1 MRKKK
6 LGDRALGG
14 EDRLGAARSSR
25 VVAGGGRGRRWLQL
39 SQKEPSPGLGR
50 SPAPSDDPGRLRWPP
65 ESPSN
70 QLVDSRQAGPGTP
83 GTPTTLSIRPV
94 LRDQPG
100 DQKSLP
106 RSAARSGL
114 LPVPRP
120 SPSTR
125 RFHLRGATVAEL
137 IGDGLDAPGP
147 GHRDVAALGAHVQP
161 HHRHD
166 WLAARLR
173 PGSGSASSGRCVRL
187 PRGPTAPLSLG
198 RPGLPGTAAARRG
211 LTPRQAAPGNRGPLR

>member
-6 LGDRALGG
+6 LGSSALG
-14 EDRLGAARSSR
+14 ARGP
-25 VVAGGGRGRRWLQL
+25 VGGGSEQPGGGRGRRGRRWLQL
-39 SQKEPSPGLGR
+39 AQKEPSPGLGR
-50 SPAPSDDPGRLRWPP
+50 SAVPSDDPGRLRWPP

-70 QLVDSRQAGPGTP
+70 QLVDSRPAGP

-94 LRDQPG
+94 LRNQPA

-114 LPVPRP
+114 LPVRRP

-166 WLAARLR
+166 WFAARLR
-173 PGSGSASSGRCVRL
+173 PGSGSASSGRYVRL

-198 RPGLPGTAAARRG
+198 RPGFPGTAAARRG
-211 LTPRQAAPGNRGPLR
+211 LTPRQAAPGNRRPLR